1 MPIISKARDAINEV
15 AKEKQILYVFDAS
28 AGRGLLVAEG
38 EDLYEAVK
46 AKLGL
51 LPDQKQ
57 PTVPGQN

>member
-1 MPIISKARDAINEV
+1 M

-28 AGRGLLVAEG
+28 AGRGLLVADG

-46 AKLGL
+46 VKLGL

-57 PTVPGQN
+57 PTAPGQN